1 MERPPNQRRVRHF
14 NSKELALTSVLTS
27 LWIVSQLYLG
37 QFIGQITQVHGV
49 TQRML
54 GWFLMLALAELTR
67 RFGRVTTMAAIAS
80 LATRIIRPGRLY
92 SIFVGFGYALGGLT
106 FDILYFFPPWK
117 LGRKGWSAYLLVI
130 ALVSGAVSFVPYLA
144 FQFSMLGFHGFLVWI
159 PYYFFS
165 MVRSSA
171 LTVLGTV
178 IGISVIPQI
187 AVWRSRFDEG
197 TLQTQ
202 EDYNE

>member
-1 MERPPNQRRVRHF
+1 MEETPNKRTFHRF
-14 NSKELALTSVLTS
+14 STKELALTSVLTS
-27 LWIVSQLYLG
+27 LWVVSQLYLG

-54 GWFLMLALAELTR
+54 GWFLMLALAELTK

-92 SIFVGFGYALGGLT
+92 SIFVGLGYALGGLA
-106 FDILYFFPPWK
+106 FDILYFLPPWK
-117 LGRKGWSAYLLVI
+117 KLEGKRRSAYLLVT
-130 ALVSGAVSFVPYLA
+130 ALLSGTVSFVPYLL
-144 FQFSMLGFHGFLVWI
+144 FKLSMLGFHGFLVWI
-159 PYYFFS
+159 PFYSFS

-171 LTVLGTV
+171 LTVLGV
-178 IGISVIPQI
+178 MIGTSVIPQI

-197 TLQTQ
+197 CTA
-202 EDYNE
+202 DS